1 MEDLKE
7 KIIYLQDELIQC
19 LKQINYL
26 EKDKRGIESIKN
38 SEIEKLKKEITE
50 LKLEKMQREFYEYEG
65 KNEEYSCDT
74 IAETTAPPNYSLPIK
89 DFTSSNNNC
98 DIAGKRSIEC

>member
-26 EKDKRGIESIKN
+26 ENDKKGIESIKN

-50 LKLEKMQREFYEYEG
+50 LQLEKMQREFHKCE
-65 KNEEYSCDT
+65 NEEYPCNT
-74 IAETTAPPNYSLPIK
+74 ITETTAPPNYSLPIE
-89 DFTSSNNNC
+89 DFTSSNNNY
-98 DIAGKRSIEC
+98 DIASKRSIEC

>member
-26 EKDKRGIESIKN
+26 ENDKKGIESIKN

-50 LKLEKMQREFYEYEG
+50 LQLEKIQREFHKCENKEYPCDDAAT
-65 KNEEYSCDT
+65 YSNKIPT
-74 IAETTAPPNYSLPIK
+74 I
-89 DFTSSNNNC
+89 DFTSSIDNC
-98 DIAGKRSIEC
+98 CDKKYKEEAI

>member
-1 MEDLKE
+1 MEDLKD

-26 EKDKRGIESIKN
+26 EKDKKDIESIKN

-50 LKLEKMQREFYEYEG
+50 LKLEKMQREYYKCE
-65 KNEEYSCDT
+65 NEEYSCDT
-74 IAETTAPPNYSLPIK
+74 ITETTAPPNYSLPIE

-98 DIAGKRSIEC
+98 DIASKRSIEC

>member
-1 MEDLKE
+1 MEDLKD

-26 EKDKRGIESIKN
+26 ENDKKGIESIKN

-50 LKLEKMQREFYEYEG
+50 LKLEKMQHEYHKCE
-65 KNEEYSCDT
+65 NEEYPCDDAATYSNKIPT
-74 IAETTAPPNYSLPIK
+74 I
-89 DFTSSNNNC
+89 DFTSSVDNC
-98 DIAGKRSIEC
+98 CDKEYREEAI

>member
-1 MEDLKE
+1 MEDLKD

-50 LKLEKMQREFYEYEG
+50 LKLEKMQREYYKCE
-65 KNEEYSCDT
+65 NEEYSCDDAATYSNKIPT
-74 IAETTAPPNYSLPIK
+74 I
-89 DFTSSNNNC
+89 DFTSSIDNC
-98 DIAGKRSIEC
+98 CDKEYKEEAI

>member
-1 MEDLKE
+1 MEDLKD

-50 LKLEKMQREFYEYEG
+50 LKLEKMQREYYKCE
-65 KNEEYSCDT
+65 NEEYSYDDAATYSNKIPT
-74 IAETTAPPNYSLPIK
+74 I
-89 DFTSSNNNC
+89 DFTSSIDNC
-98 DIAGKRSIEC
+98 CDKEYKEEAI

>member
-26 EKDKRGIESIKN
+26 EQNKKGIESIKN

-50 LKLEKMQREFYEYEG
+50 LKLEKIQYEFYEG

-74 IAETTAPPNYSLPIK
+74 IAETTALPDYSLPIK

-98 DIAGKRSIEC
+98 DIADKRSIEC

>member
-1 MEDLKE
+1 MEDLKD

-50 LKLEKMQREFYEYEG
+50 LKLEKMQREYYKCE
-65 KNEEYSCDT
+65 NEEYSCDDAVTYSNKIPT
-74 IAETTAPPNYSLPIK
+74 I
-89 DFTSSNNNC
+89 DFTSSIDNC
-98 DIAGKRSIEC
+98 CDKEYKEEAI

>member
-26 EKDKRGIESIKN
+26 EKDKRDIESIKN
-38 SEIEKLKKEITE
+38 NEIEKLKKEITE
-50 LKLEKMQREFYEYEG
+50 FQLEKMQRKFHKCEN
-65 KNEEYSCDT
+65 KEYSCDDAVTYSNKIPT
-74 IAETTAPPNYSLPIK
+74 IDL
-89 DFTSSNNNC
+89 TSSVDNC
-98 DIAGKRSIEC
+98 CDKEYREEVI

>member
-1 MEDLKE
+1 MEDLKD

-26 EKDKRGIESIKN
+26 EKDKSGIESIKN

-50 LKLEKMQREFYEYEG
+50 LQLEKMQREYHKCE
-65 KNEEYSCDT
+65 NEEYPCDT
-74 IAETTAPPNYSLPIK
+74 IAETTAPPNYSLPIE
-89 DFTSSNNNC
+89 DFTSSNNNY

>member
-1 MEDLKE
+1 MEDLKD

-26 EKDKRGIESIKN
+26 EKNKRGIESIKN

-50 LKLEKMQREFYEYEG
+50 LKLEQIQYEFYGG

-74 IAETTAPPNYSLPIK
+74 ITETTAPPNYSLPIE

-98 DIAGKRSIEC
+98 DIADKRSIEC

>member
-1 MEDLKE
+1 MEDLKD

-50 LKLEKMQREFYEYEG
+50 LKLEKMQREYYKCE
-65 KNEEYSCDT
+65 NEEYSCDDAATYSNKIST
-74 IAETTAPPNYSLPIK
+74 I
-89 DFTSSNNNC
+89 DFTSSVDNC
-98 DIAGKRSIEC
+98 CDKEYREEAI

>member
-1 MEDLKE
+1 MEDLKD

-50 LKLEKMQREFYEYEG
+50 LKLEKMQREYYKCE
-65 KNEEYSCDT
+65 NEEYPCDA
-74 IAETTAPPNYSLPIK
+74 IGERLNKAENPSNDYS
-89 DFTSSNNNC
+89 SSIDNC
-98 DIAGKRSIEC
+98 CDKEYREEAI

>member
-38 SEIEKLKKEITE
+38 SEIEKLKKEIIE
-50 LKLEKMQREFYEYEG
+50 LQLEKIQCEFHKCEN
-65 KNEEYSCDT
+65 KEYSCDDAATYSNKIPT
-74 IAETTAPPNYSLPIK
+74 I
-89 DFTSSNNNC
+89 DFISSIDNC
-98 DIAGKRSIEC
+98 CDKKYKEEAI

>member
-1 MEDLKE
+1 MEDLKD

-38 SEIEKLKKEITE
+38 NEIEKLKKEITE
-50 LKLEKMQREFYEYEG
+50 LKLEKMQREYYKCE
-65 KNEEYSCDT
+65 NEEYSCDT
-74 IAETTAPPNYSLPIK
+74 IAETTAPSNYSLPIE
-89 DFTSSNNNC
+89 DFTSSNNNY